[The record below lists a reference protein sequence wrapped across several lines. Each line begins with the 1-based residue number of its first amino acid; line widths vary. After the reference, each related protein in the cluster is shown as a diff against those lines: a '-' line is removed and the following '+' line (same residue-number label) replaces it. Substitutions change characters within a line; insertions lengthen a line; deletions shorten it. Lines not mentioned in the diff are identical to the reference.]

1 MRTQLGKGIIIV
13 SLGWHKIVQETGGL
27 NNRHLCFYSSRGWK
41 SDQGAS
47 MVSSVESSLSGL
59 KPASKC
65 VVPAHPWEGILCRPR
80 SASPCDWAGT
90 T

>member
-1 MRTQLGKGIIIV
+1 MKTQLEKGIIIV

-27 NNRHLCFYSSRGWK
+27 NNRHSCFYSSRGWK

-59 KPASKC
+59 QTATFL
-65 VVPAHPWEGILCRPR
+65 LCSHMVERERQQALWSLFIRALIP
-80 SASPCDWAGT
+80 S
-90 T
+90 